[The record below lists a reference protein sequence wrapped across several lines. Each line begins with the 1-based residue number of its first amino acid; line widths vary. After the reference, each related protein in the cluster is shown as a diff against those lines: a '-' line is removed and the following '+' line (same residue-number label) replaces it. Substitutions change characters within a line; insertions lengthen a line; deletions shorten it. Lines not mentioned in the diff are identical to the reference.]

1 MVSVNIICRNEEK
14 NIEECLKSVLWADE
28 IVVVDGESSDK
39 TTEIAKK
46 YTDKVFVNKWQGFA
60 AQRSFALGKST
71 KEWILVLDADERCS
85 LELKE
90 EILSFLSSNN
100 IIFKGFRL
108 PRRNYFLGKWI
119 KHGGWYPG
127 YQFRFFRK
135 DSTTVSDRLVH
146 EGYVINGETGVMKND
161 ILHYTVQSVS
171 EFMQK
176 VNGYSTLQAEEK
188 SGRRVIKFKD
198 ILLRPI
204 VAFYIQFFIRGGF
217 RDGIHGL
224 MVANFDV
231 ITNML
236 TYMKIWE
243 LQNKENNIK

>member
-1 MVSVNIICRNEEK
+1 MVSVNIICKNEEQ
-14 NIEECLKSVLWADE
+14 NIEDCLKSVLWADE
-28 IVVVDGESSDK
+28 IIVVDGESTDK
-39 TTEIAKK
+39 TVEIARKF
-46 YTDKVFVNKWQGFA
+46 TDKVYINKWEGFA
-60 AQRSFALGKST
+60 SQRSFALGKST
-71 KEWILVLDADERCS
+71 KDWVLVLDADERCS
-85 LELKE
+85 PELKD
-90 EILSFLSSNN
+90 EIIAYLNSNDK
-100 IIFKGFRL
+100 IYKGFKL
-108 PRRNYFLGKWI
+108 PRRNFFLGKWI

-135 DSTTVSDRLVH
+135 DSTIVSDRLVH
-146 EGYVINGETGVMKND
+146 EGYVIDGEIGTMKND
-161 ILHYTVQSVS
+161 ILHYTVQSIS
-171 EFMQK
+171 EFMHK

-188 SGRRVIKFKD
+188 SKRHNVKFRD

-204 VAFYIQFFIRGGF
+204 ASFYIQFFVRGGF

-243 LQNKENNIK
+243 LQNKEKE